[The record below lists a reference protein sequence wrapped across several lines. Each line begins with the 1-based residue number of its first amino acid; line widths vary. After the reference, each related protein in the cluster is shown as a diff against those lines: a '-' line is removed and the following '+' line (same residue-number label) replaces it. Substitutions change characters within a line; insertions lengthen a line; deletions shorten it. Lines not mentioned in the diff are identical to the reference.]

1 MAILKI
7 VQYPSSILKKKT
19 RPVTEFNDETFQSL
33 LKNMAETMYGAPG
46 VGLAANQVAVSLR
59 AAVIDTTWKE
69 EDGNKELRIFIN
81 PEIVEKQ
88 DPFKFEEGCL
98 SLPGVSATINR
109 FKKVTVKYYDPAGK
123 KKTLKAEGLLAI
135 ALQHETDHLDG
146 KLYIDHLSPL
156 KREMVLAKFKKLKA
170 SRA

>member
-1 MAILKI
+1 M
-7 VQYPSSILKKKT
+7 
-19 RPVTEFNDETFQSL
+19 
-33 LKNMAETMYGAPG
+33 
-46 VGLAANQVAVSLR
+46 
-59 AAVIDTTWKE
+59 
-69 EDGNKELRIFIN
+69 
-81 PEIVEKQ
+81 
-88 DPFKFEEGCL
+88 